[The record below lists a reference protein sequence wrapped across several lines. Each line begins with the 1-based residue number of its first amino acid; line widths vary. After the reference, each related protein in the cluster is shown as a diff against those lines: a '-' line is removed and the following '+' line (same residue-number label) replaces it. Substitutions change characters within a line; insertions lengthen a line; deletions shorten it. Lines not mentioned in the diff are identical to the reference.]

1 MMDIQKLRR
10 FLSNDFRNAILS
22 IREKDG
28 ELIPR
33 LTLKEKSKLNG
44 SYIGTYSEDLKKIR
58 KEPLNACNYMLDNF
72 LANHTVIGVKYFT
85 YNQYHP
91 DKTCFDIIT
100 TDGVFTIALGDCN
113 IKDIFPNFV
122 KRVEFAKREG
132 IIKDLSHKDI
142 EEARKL
148 KKHLFLGLNSHRGEI
163 KTGIG
168 YYNYNILSFPKGEKI
183 TIPSYERTFVI
194 RYIQEILRMYGITE
208 ECFFEEEIMK
218 IKNKKEKF
226 SDPNRA
232 WRSNR
237 ELKIGNITFDFYK
250 DEKALIQLELV
261 EATLNGLE
269 PEFKYHSSFDTI
281 DDIIDESRKQLV
293 IKNYRK
299 IGGN

>member
-163 KTGIG
+163 KTGVG
-168 YYNYNILSFPKGEKI
+168 YYNYSVLSFPEDKKI
-183 TIPSYERTFVI
+183 TIPKYEKEFVI

-208 ECFFEEEIMK
+208 ECYFEEEIMK
-218 IKNKKEKF
+218 INSKKEEF
-226 SDPNRA
+226 SD
-232 WRSNR
+232 SNR
-237 ELKIGNITFDFYK
+237 SRYSSRELSIGRVTFEFYK
-250 DEKALIQLELV
+250 DEKALIQLDLIEEAVKRLEL
-261 EATLNGLE
+261 
-269 PEFKYHSSFDTI
+269 EFKDYTPE
-281 DDIIDESRKQLV
+281 DIITGFRKQLV
-293 IKNYRK
+293 INLYK
-299 IGGN
+299 

>member
-1 MMDIQKLRR
+1 MDIQKLRR

-44 SYIGTYSEDLKKIR
+44 SFIGTYSEDLKKIR

-72 LANHTVIGVKYFT
+72 LAKHTVIGVKYFT

-100 TDGVFTIALGDCN
+100 TDGGFTIALGDCN

-148 KKHLFLGLNSHRGEI
+148 KKQLFLGLNSHRGEI
-163 KTGIG
+163 KTGVG
-168 YYNYNILSFPKGEKI
+168 YYNYSVLSFPEGEKI
-183 TIPSYERTFVI
+183 TIPKYEKEFVI
-194 RYIQEILRMYGITE
+194 RYIQEILRMYRVTE

-218 IKNKKEKF
+218 INSKKEEF
-226 SDPNRA
+226 SD
-232 WRSNR
+232 SNR
-237 ELKIGNITFDFYK
+237 SRYSSRELSIGRVTFEFYK
-250 DEKALIQLELV
+250 DEKALIQLGLIEEAVKRLEL
-261 EATLNGLE
+261 
-269 PEFKYHSSFDTI
+269 EFKNYTPE
-281 DDIIDESRKQLV
+281 DIITGFRKQLV
-293 IKNYRK
+293 INLYK
-299 IGGN
+299 

>member
-1 MMDIQKLRR
+1 MDIQKLRR

-163 KTGIG
+163 KTGVC
-168 YYNYNILSFPKGEKI
+168 YYNYSVLSFPEDKKI
-183 TIPSYERTFVI
+183 TIPKYEKEFVI
-194 RYIQEILRMYGITE
+194 RYIQEILRMYRVTE
-208 ECFFEEEIMK
+208 ECFFEEEVMK
-218 IKNKKEKF
+218 INSKKEEF
-226 SDPNRA
+226 SD
-232 WRSNR
+232 SNR
-237 ELKIGNITFDFYK
+237 SRYSSRELGIGRVTFEFYK
-250 DEKALIQLELV
+250 DEKALIQLGLIEEAVKRLEL
-261 EATLNGLE
+261 
-269 PEFKYHSSFDTI
+269 EFKNYTPE
-281 DDIIDESRKQLV
+281 DIITGFRKQLV
-293 IKNYRK
+293 INLYK
-299 IGGN
+299 

>member
-1 MMDIQKLRR
+1 MDIQKLRR

-44 SYIGTYSEDLKKIR
+44 SFIGTYSEDLKKIR

-163 KTGIG
+163 KTGVG
-168 YYNYNILSFPKGEKI
+168 YYNYSVLSFPEDKKI
-183 TIPSYERTFVI
+183 TIPKYEKEFVI
-194 RYIQEILRMYGITE
+194 RYIQEILRMYRVTE

-218 IKNKKEKF
+218 INSKKEEF
-226 SDPNRA
+226 SD
-232 WRSNR
+232 SNR
-237 ELKIGNITFDFYK
+237 SRYSSRELGIGRVTFEFYK
-250 DEKALIQLELV
+250 DEKALIQLGLIEETVKRLEL
-261 EATLNGLE
+261 
-269 PEFKYHSSFDTI
+269 EFKNYTPE
-281 DDIIDESRKQLV
+281 DIITGFRKQLV
-293 IKNYRK
+293 INLYK
-299 IGGN
+299 

>member
-163 KTGIG
+163 KTGVG
-168 YYNYNILSFPKGEKI
+168 YYNYSVLSFPEDKKI
-183 TIPSYERTFVI
+183 TIPKYEKEFVI
-194 RYIQEILRMYGITE
+194 RYIQEILRMYRVTE

-218 IKNKKEKF
+218 INSKKEEF
-226 SDPNRA
+226 SD
-232 WRSNR
+232 SNR
-237 ELKIGNITFDFYK
+237 SRYSSRELGIGRVAFEFYK
-250 DEKALIQLELV
+250 DEKALIQLGLIEETVKRLEL
-261 EATLNGLE
+261 
-269 PEFKYHSSFDTI
+269 EFKNYTPE
-281 DDIIDESRKQLV
+281 DIITGFRKQLV
-293 IKNYRK
+293 INLYK
-299 IGGN
+299 

>member
-33 LTLKEKSKLNG
+33 LTLKEKSKLYG

-72 LANHTVIGVKYFT
+72 FANHTVIGINYFT

-142 EEARKL
+142 EEAIKL

-163 KTGIG
+163 KTGVG
-168 YYNYNILSFPKGEKI
+168 YYNYSVLSFPEDKKI
-183 TIPSYERTFVI
+183 TIPKYEKEFVI
-194 RYIQEILRMYGITE
+194 RYIQEILRMYRVTE
-208 ECFFEEEIMK
+208 ECFFEEKIMK
-218 IKNKKEKF
+218 INSKKEEF
-226 SDPNRA
+226 SD
-232 WRSNR
+232 SNR
-237 ELKIGNITFDFYK
+237 SRYSSRELGIGRVTFEFYK
-250 DEKALIQLELV
+250 DEKALIQLDLIEEAVKRLEL
-261 EATLNGLE
+261 
-269 PEFKYHSSFDTI
+269 EFKDYTPE
-281 DDIIDESRKQLV
+281 DIITGFRKQLV
-293 IKNYRK
+293 INLYK
-299 IGGN
+299 

>member
-58 KEPLNACNYMLDNF
+58 KESLNACNYMLDNF

-142 EEARKL
+142 EEAREL
-148 KKHLFLGLNSHRGEI
+148 KKQLFLGLNSHRGEI
-163 KTGIG
+163 KTGVG
-168 YYNYNILSFPKGEKI
+168 YYNYSVLSFPEDKKI
-183 TIPSYERTFVI
+183 TIPKYEKEFVI
-194 RYIQEILRMYGITE
+194 RYIQELLRMYRVTE

-218 IKNKKEKF
+218 INSKKEEF
-226 SDPNRA
+226 SD
-232 WRSNR
+232 SNR
-237 ELKIGNITFDFYK
+237 SRYSSRELGIGRVTFEFYK
-250 DEKALIQLELV
+250 DEKALIQLGLIEETVKRLEL
-261 EATLNGLE
+261 
-269 PEFKYHSSFDTI
+269 EFKDYTPE
-281 DDIIDESRKQLV
+281 DIITGFRKQLV
-293 IKNYRK
+293 INLYK
-299 IGGN
+299 

>member
-1 MMDIQKLRR
+1 MDIQKLRR

-163 KTGIG
+163 KTGVG
-168 YYNYNILSFPKGEKI
+168 YYNYSVLSFPEDKKI
-183 TIPSYERTFVI
+183 TIPKYEKEFVI
-194 RYIQEILRMYGITE
+194 RYIQEILRMYRVTE
-208 ECFFEEEIMK
+208 ECFFEEEVMK
-218 IKNKKEKF
+218 INSKKEEF
-226 SDPNRA
+226 SD
-232 WRSNR
+232 SNR
-237 ELKIGNITFDFYK
+237 SRYSSRELGIGRVTFEFYK
-250 DEKALIQLELV
+250 DEKALIQLGLIEEAVKRLEL
-261 EATLNGLE
+261 
-269 PEFKYHSSFDTI
+269 EFKNYTPE
-281 DDIIDESRKQLV
+281 DIITGFRKQLV
-293 IKNYRK
+293 INLYK
-299 IGGN
+299 

>member
-1 MMDIQKLRR
+1 MDIQKLRR

-33 LTLKEKSKLNG
+33 LTLKEKSKLYG

-72 LANHTVIGVKYFT
+72 LANHTVIGINYFT

-142 EEARKL
+142 EEAIKL

-163 KTGIG
+163 KTGVG
-168 YYNYNILSFPKGEKI
+168 YYNYSVLSFPEDKKI
-183 TIPSYERTFVI
+183 TIPKYEKEFVI
-194 RYIQEILRMYGITE
+194 RYIQEILRMYRVTE
-208 ECFFEEEIMK
+208 ECFFEEKIMK
-218 IKNKKEKF
+218 INSKKEEF
-226 SDPNRA
+226 SD
-232 WRSNR
+232 SNR
-237 ELKIGNITFDFYK
+237 SRYSSRELGIGRVTFEFYK
-250 DEKALIQLELV
+250 DEKALIQLDLIEEAVKRLEL
-261 EATLNGLE
+261 
-269 PEFKYHSSFDTI
+269 EFKDYTPE
-281 DDIIDESRKQLV
+281 DIITGFRKQLV
-293 IKNYRK
+293 INLYK
-299 IGGN
+299 

>member
-33 LTLKEKSKLNG
+33 LTLKEKSKLYG

-72 LANHTVIGVKYFT
+72 FANHTVIGVKYFT
-85 YNQYHP
+85 FNQYHP

-142 EEARKL
+142 EEAIKL

-163 KTGIG
+163 KTGVG
-168 YYNYNILSFPKGEKI
+168 YYNYSVLSFPEDKKI
-183 TIPSYERTFVI
+183 TIPKYEKEFVI
-194 RYIQEILRMYGITE
+194 RYIQEILRMYRVTE

-218 IKNKKEKF
+218 INSKKEEF
-226 SDPNRA
+226 SD
-232 WRSNR
+232 SNR
-237 ELKIGNITFDFYK
+237 SRYSSRELSIGRVTFEFYK
-250 DEKALIQLELV
+250 DEKALIQLDLIEEAVKRLEL
-261 EATLNGLE
+261 
-269 PEFKYHSSFDTI
+269 EFKDYTPE
-281 DDIIDESRKQLV
+281 DIITGFRKQLV
-293 IKNYRK
+293 INLYK
-299 IGGN
+299 

>member
-1 MMDIQKLRR
+1 MDIQKLRR

-22 IREKDG
+22 IREKDE

-44 SYIGTYSEDLKKIR
+44 SFIGTYSEDLKKIR

-163 KTGIG
+163 KTGVG
-168 YYNYNILSFPKGEKI
+168 YYNYNILSFPEGEKI

-218 IKNKKEKF
+218 INSKKEEF
-226 SDPNRA
+226 SD
-232 WRSNR
+232 SNR
-237 ELKIGNITFDFYK
+237 SRYSSRELGMGRVTFEFYK
-250 DEKALIQLELV
+250 DEKALIQLGLIEEAVKRLEL
-261 EATLNGLE
+261 
-269 PEFKYHSSFDTI
+269 EFKDYTPE
-281 DDIIDESRKQLV
+281 DIITGFRKQLV
-293 IKNYRK
+293 INLYK
-299 IGGN
+299 

>member
-1 MMDIQKLRR
+1 MDIQKLRR

-142 EEARKL
+142 EEAIKL

-163 KTGIG
+163 KTGVG
-168 YYNYNILSFPKGEKI
+168 YYNYNILSFPEDKKI
-183 TIPSYERTFVI
+183 TIPKYEKEFVI
-194 RYIQEILRMYGITE
+194 RYIQEILRMYRVTE

-218 IKNKKEKF
+218 INSKKEEF
-226 SDPNRA
+226 SD
-232 WRSNR
+232 SNR
-237 ELKIGNITFDFYK
+237 SRYSSRELSIGRVTFEFYK
-250 DEKALIQLELV
+250 DEKALIQLDLIEEAVKRLEL
-261 EATLNGLE
+261 
-269 PEFKYHSSFDTI
+269 EFKDYTPE
-281 DDIIDESRKQLV
+281 DIITGFRKQLV
-293 IKNYRK
+293 INLYK
-299 IGGN
+299 

>member
-33 LTLKEKSKLNG
+33 LTLKEKSKLYG

-72 LANHTVIGVKYFT
+72 FANHTVIGINYFT

-142 EEARKL
+142 EEAIKL

-163 KTGIG
+163 KTGVG
-168 YYNYNILSFPKGEKI
+168 YYNYSVLSFPEDKKI
-183 TIPSYERTFVI
+183 TIPKYEKEFVI
-194 RYIQEILRMYGITE
+194 RYIQEILRMYRVTE

-218 IKNKKEKF
+218 INSKKEEF
-226 SDPNRA
+226 SD
-232 WRSNR
+232 SNR
-237 ELKIGNITFDFYK
+237 SRYSSRELGIGRVTFEFYK
-250 DEKALIQLELV
+250 DEKALIQLDLIEEAVKRLEL
-261 EATLNGLE
+261 
-269 PEFKYHSSFDTI
+269 EFKDYTPE
-281 DDIIDESRKQLV
+281 DIITGFRKQLV
-293 IKNYRK
+293 INLYK
-299 IGGN
+299 

>member
-1 MMDIQKLRR
+1 MDIQKLRR

-148 KKHLFLGLNSHRGEI
+148 KKQLFLGLNSHRGEI
-163 KTGIG
+163 KTGVG
-168 YYNYNILSFPKGEKI
+168 YYNYSVLSFPEDKKI
-183 TIPSYERTFVI
+183 TIPKYEKEFVI
-194 RYIQEILRMYGITE
+194 RYIQEILRMYRVTE

-218 IKNKKEKF
+218 INSKKEEF
-226 SDPNRA
+226 SD
-232 WRSNR
+232 SNR
-237 ELKIGNITFDFYK
+237 SRYSSRELGIGRVTFEFYK
-250 DEKALIQLELV
+250 DEKALIQLGLIEETVKRLEL
-261 EATLNGLE
+261 
-269 PEFKYHSSFDTI
+269 EFKNYTPE
-281 DDIIDESRKQLV
+281 DIITGFRKQLV
-293 IKNYRK
+293 INLYK
-299 IGGN
+299 

>member
-163 KTGIG
+163 KTGVG
-168 YYNYNILSFPKGEKI
+168 YYNYSVLSFPEDKKI
-183 TIPSYERTFVI
+183 TIPKYEKEFVI
-194 RYIQEILRMYGITE
+194 RYIQELLRMYRVTE

-218 IKNKKEKF
+218 INSKKEEF
-226 SDPNRA
+226 SD
-232 WRSNR
+232 SNR
-237 ELKIGNITFDFYK
+237 SRYSSRELGIGRVTFEFYK
-250 DEKALIQLELV
+250 DEKALIQLGLIEETVKRLEL
-261 EATLNGLE
+261 
-269 PEFKYHSSFDTI
+269 EFKNYTPE
-281 DDIIDESRKQLV
+281 DIITGFRKQLV
-293 IKNYRK
+293 INLYK
-299 IGGN
+299 